1 MPGVGDDQHPQPADP
16 AGTPREPGPV
26 PPVAGSAFSSA
37 PGSPASGEPWRS
49 GPTQTNTFPW
59 AQPHMPSSPGYP
71 GYGGHP
77 FGAPAGATDTL
88 LQPAPVRR
96 TGRWR
101 IGVAGL
107 VAGAVIGGGA
117 GAGVA
122 SLLDQPTSTGG
133 SPAAAQNVVIKNP
146 DSATTATAA
155 AAKAA
160 PSVVTIYV
168 TSGSAAGSGSGGGL
182 THYRYRLAHNPP
194 GALGG
199 ARTRPGPGRA

>member
-16 AGTPREPGPV
+16 AGTPQDPGPV

-77 FGAPAGATDTL
+77 FGAPAGAPDTL

-133 SPAAAQNVVIKNP
+133 AAAPGGEIGRKKTGP
-146 DSATTATAA
+146 GATAPP
-155 AAKAA
+155 A
-160 PSVVTIYV
+160 PAEGAPTPPPPHP
-168 TSGSAAGSGSGGGL
+168 GHGP
-182 THYRYRLAHNPP
+182 PP
-194 GALGG
+194 G
-199 ARTRPGPGRA
+199 